1 MAKILLN
8 VELNAQ
14 NASEEVKNLQSQL
27 NGLSKSFGSSASS
40 TGSAETKIQSLRIG
54 YNNLIS
60 TIKNLQDKYPAG
72 TFDKILKDAKAGAA
86 SVKNLDKNSKDFTRT
101 AGKLGENLQT
111 LKGDLAETKAETEKN
126 ADAVI
131 SHNQSIL
138 TMLPNILKWQIAMTL
153 VMKPI
158 QLLREG
164 IESLNETLVKTED
177 TVISL
182 QRVLDE
188 DLSNSQIS
196 DELYKIA
203 EDYSQT
209 FENVSEIAENFA
221 RTGMSWTDTL
231 AATRAAVL
239 ALNVAELDTE
249 EASNGLIAILTQFN
263 LEASDL
269 TDVVDKLN
277 KTADN
282 FPVTTEKLLKALQ
295 RTGSSASNANV
306 SLEETIG
313 LITALSEATGRSGEN
328 IGTAL
333 NSLFQYSS
341 KDSALET
348 FSAVSDNVAKVVEE
362 YKKGSKSI
370 YDVWSELSKEI
381 NNLTDKQADVLDQY
395 FQTEEGSQ
403 LAEELGA
410 ELGDVYDEL
419 QGVYSTANTFRKN
432 YFIALLKDFDT
443 ADKASAEALTALG
456 YSQKENQ
463 QYLETYTAKVTTL
476 DAKWQEIAN
485 DEQGILGVKKALV
498 DTGIVLLGLL
508 DWTGGLR
515 TTFLA
520 LSTVVTIVF
529 GNKILASVRSFGSQ
543 IKTFV
548 TNLRAAKTEAIGFG
562 TALNSALGI
571 IGLVATAISIVSGAV
586 EEYKEKQ
593 SQARQEAIQTWN
605 DEKDTAKELNDLY
618 AQYKEAIE
626 SNTEKDDS
634 FYEIESKIVSLLGDK
649 ASALDGLTQKT
660 DDYTEAVKNMT
671 EAELTKYLQDQ
682 TRAKESAG
690 DELVSTANEMNNSEW
705 SWVDVL
711 MTGGSVLNPH
721 RTAEDVLAYYDQLIE
736 LSKSAWEKYQEY
748 VRQGG
753 ESGTGEEY
761 EAWKSIDD
769 KIVELQPHVEAYK
782 SAVSGI
788 DAATNALN
796 DSLDDS
802 NNIGQQNVKSAEKL
816 TEELKKAKE
825 EVEKTE
831 EIQEK
836 QNAVL
841 EAQQKL
847 SEAIAKAQKEYL
859 TALIDDY
866 IDTLE
871 QAETLEEKQN
881 AILEARKE
889 LEEAIAEAK
898 RKALLEAIKAE
909 QKGQKDSLA
918 LDEKRLAVEEARK
931 KLLEA
936 QTNLT
941 ERIYNANTGR
951 FEWSANKA
959 DVESAK
965 DAYDK
970 SLDDYNTSIEEA
982 AWSEIEESIE
992 EGNADTNA
1000 LKKIVNKWAAQWKG
1014 DGSPAFVD
1022 SIERI
1027 ITDFEDYVPTAED
1040 IQSATD
1046 KVKTAVTSLND
1057 YLKNQAVKEIKEYIN
1072 KGNLSASG
1080 INAILDKWLKKGQ
1093 GEDLYTWGNGLV
1105 TKIIT
1110 NIGKYDRNDS
1120 GVQTAINNLATAQN
1134 NLSKALQT
1142 NTIWDE
1148 AELLLQSGKYTAAQ
1162 VHELINR
1169 YKANGTSEDAISA
1182 VSNILK
1188 NGITSLGTA
1197 GVYDEGGVLHGLGG
1211 IKATA
1216 EDEIV
1221 LPPDITKKILT
1232 PTSNKEFHQFLQ
1244 DMGIMY
1250 GAAPTTPYIKRGDI
1264 ISNVNNNATND
1275 NRSYTV
1281 NGIPISP
1288 EMARNY
1294 SIAEVLEMAAFAK

>member
-40 TGSAETKIQSLRIG
+40 TGTAETKIQSLRIG

-111 LKGDLAETKAETEKN
+111 LKGDLAETKAETDKN

-164 IESLNETLVKTED
+164 VESLNETLVKTED

-463 QYLETYTAKVTTL
+463 QYLDTYAAKVTTL
-476 DAKWQEIAN
+476 EAKWQEIAN

-498 DTGIVLLGLL
+498 DTGIVLLDLL

-671 EAELTKYLQDQ
+671 ESELKRYQQDAEY
-682 TRAKESAG
+682 AKVAAEKELEYYADESGFYETESAEKIYEQYKRSRAAA
-690 DELVSTANEMNNSEW
+690 DAN
-705 SWVDVL
+705 
-711 MTGGSVLNPH
+711 
-721 RTAEDVLAYYDQLIE
+721 Y
-736 LSKSAWEKYQEY
+736 
-748 VRQGG
+748 
-753 ESGTGEEY
+753 
-761 EAWKSIDD
+761 
-769 KIVELQPHVEAYK
+769 EAYK
-782 SAVSGI
+782 KAERQDPNSEITKTTKSVWENQEKVLKGFEPYI
-788 DAATNALN
+788 NQYE
-796 DSLDDS
+796 DSLNSYNLAAERLDELT
-802 NNIGQQNVKSAEKL
+802 GNVKNNTGATVKSTEQL

-1022 SIERI
+1022 SIDRI

-1046 KVKTAVTSLND
+1046 KVKTAVTALND

-1148 AELLLQSGKYTAAQ
+1148 AELLVQRGDYTPVEVNELIRKYKASGATNEAISSVADILKQKFTTSGKKHVDAA
-1162 VHELINR
+1162 L
-1169 YKANGTSEDAISA
+1169 SA
-1182 VSNILK
+1182 A
-1188 NGITSLGTA
+1188 GI
-1197 GVYDEGGVLHGLGG
+1197 YDSGGVLHGLGG
-1211 IKATA
+1211 IKATS